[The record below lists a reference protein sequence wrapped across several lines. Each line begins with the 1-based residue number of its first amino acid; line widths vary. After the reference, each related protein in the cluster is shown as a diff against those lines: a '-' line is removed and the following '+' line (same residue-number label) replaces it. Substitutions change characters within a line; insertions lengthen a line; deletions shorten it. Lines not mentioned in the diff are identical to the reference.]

1 MKKKI
6 TYQQK
11 LLYTLIAGVLFSIV
25 IYNLALSKTISLA
38 IKNNEL
44 QQQISKNQDA
54 PKQIEVV
61 SQKIKRIEQ
70 LVGDKAYNK
79 IDIHQVLLES
89 VTGYVQQNGLILKD
103 FPQPFVIAEN
113 GYITKTAQLTVE
125 GDFIPLLKLIYFLEN
140 NYKVGK
146 VIAVDFKTTKEIR
159 TRKRKLNTTIY
170 LQNVKAENHEKNT

>member
-11 LLYTLIAGVLFSIV
+11 LLYTLIAGALFSIV
-25 IYNLALSKTISLA
+25 IYKLALSKTIHLA

-44 QQQISKNQDA
+44 QQQIALNQDA
-54 PKQIEVV
+54 PKQIEEV
-61 SQKIKRIEQ
+61 SQKIKKIEQ
-70 LVGDKAYNK
+70 LVGDKEGNER
-79 IDIHQVLLES
+79 DIHQLLLES

-103 FPQPFVIAEN
+103 FPQPFVISEN

-125 GDFIPLLKLIYFLEN
+125 GDFVPLLKLIYFLEN

-146 VIAVDFKTTKEIR
+146 VVAVDFKTTKEIR